1 MKNLKLSINP
11 SQLNRDG
18 IRLRRLATLGQFL
31 LLLGMLVSPFLLF
44 AIAMPSPMESIG
56 QFPNFIAKTYLHGPT
71 AVPNL
76 YALIK
81 SCMILLA
88 LDQTRRL
95 GRTLSARVPLGS
107 DTLGPLRW
115 LSYTLVILMFMLC
128 FNVEIVPAAD
138 MQPANF
144 ETQWTVSSSPLYVG
158 AMVWLGLSIVRGIV
172 RQSVE
177 LKAESDAFI

>member
-1 MKNLKLSINP
+1 MKSLNLSINP

-18 IRLRRLATLGQFL
+18 VRLRRLATLGQFL
-31 LLLGMLVSPFLLF
+31 LLLGMLASPFLLF
-44 AIAMPSPMESIG
+44 AMAIPNPMESRG

-71 AVPNL
+71 AVLNL

-95 GRTLSARVPLGS
+95 GRTLSGRAPLGS
-107 DTLGPLRW
+107 DTLGHLRW
-115 LSYTLVILMFMLC
+115 LSYTLVVLILMLC
-128 FNVEIVPAAD
+128 FSVEIVPVAD
-138 MQPANF
+138 MQPGNF
-144 ETQWTVSSSPLYVG
+144 ETKWTISSSPLYLG

-172 RQSVE
+172 HQSVE